1 MIMEKKS
8 KKYTELAGR
17 VPPHSFSLV
26 SEPPEQWGGK
36 NGRQLLK
43 MDDVEAIKL
52 IQNTRSWPA
61 VYPLTLSLSYQS
73 HLSNEAEKMAD
84 NYLKWMMSKPLS

>member
-52 IQNTRSWPA
+52 IQNTW
-61 VYPLTLSLSYQS
+61 TLSVIIQTSSLRQIFMGFEDGIGTPWTDGFLHS
-73 HLSNEAEKMAD
+73 
-84 NYLKWMMSKPLS
+84 